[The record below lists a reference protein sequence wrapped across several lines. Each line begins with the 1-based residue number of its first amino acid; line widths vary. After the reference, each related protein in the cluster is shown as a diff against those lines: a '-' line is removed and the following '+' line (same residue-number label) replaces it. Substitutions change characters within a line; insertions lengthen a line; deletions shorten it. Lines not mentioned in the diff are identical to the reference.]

1 MRKKQ
6 KSQQEQNLRSIF
18 DSISDEIMILNK
30 DFTIKD
36 VNKTVCLKYG
46 VNKEQIIGNKCYKVT
61 HKRNNVCK
69 SPECECPVEEV
80 LKTGKFSNS
89 IHNHHIYEDIIYLE
103 ILAYP
108 IKNERGSIEQIVK
121 IGRDITKRMKIE
133 QEIKESEKELNLILS
148 NTNDSIVVISKDLKI
163 FYMNKKAEKMFGSYQ
178 IGKEC
183 YKVLTNNEEIC
194 EHCSFN
200 KLSDNYNA
208 HKRYELIY
216 FNSSKTE
223 KKHFEYSCTP
233 ILNFKGQPAVIDIIR
248 DVSERKKAEL
258 ILKESEKRY
267 RSAYNRANLYK
278 DIFTH
283 DINNILQFFLSFIE
297 LLPLYQKKPTKSE
310 HVEKLFEIAKEQI
323 KRAENL
329 ISNVRTLSEIEDDKS
344 NFTPIEVYGVLR
356 QSIEYI
362 IKSFQGKKIIIQIE
376 PPNET
381 FYIKANNLLIDLFEN
396 ILLNA
401 IRHNDNSIIEISI
414 KISREHKDGKE
425 YLKMEFID
433 NGRGIPD
440 QFKEIA
446 FKRGHKNKNNSI
458 RSLGI
463 GLSLVKKIIESYN
476 GKIWVENKVK
486 DDYTKGSNFIILFE
500 MLYPEICDGTKNN
513 AKKVTV

>member
-1 MRKKQ
+1 M
-6 KSQQEQNLRSIF
+6 
-18 DSISDEIMILNK
+18 
-30 DFTIKD
+30 
-36 VNKTVCLKYG
+36 
-46 VNKEQIIGNKCYKVT
+46 
-61 HKRNNVCK
+61 
-69 SPECECPVEEV
+69 
-80 LKTGKFSNS
+80 
-89 IHNHHIYEDIIYLE
+89 
-103 ILAYP
+103 
-108 IKNERGSIEQIVK
+108 
-121 IGRDITKRMKIE
+121 
-133 QEIKESEKELNLILS
+133 
-148 NTNDSIVVISKDLKI
+148 
-163 FYMNKKAEKMFGSYQ
+163 
-178 IGKEC
+178 
-183 YKVLTNNEEIC
+183 
-194 EHCSFN
+194 
-200 KLSDNYNA
+200 
-208 HKRYELIY
+208 
-216 FNSSKTE
+216 
-223 KKHFEYSCTP
+223 
-233 ILNFKGQPAVIDIIR
+233 
-248 DVSERKKAEL
+248 
-258 ILKESEKRY
+258 
-267 RSAYNRANLYK
+267 
-278 DIFTH
+278 
-283 DINNILQFFLSFIE
+283 SFIE